1 MFLTPNVNAYE
12 RNILSTPNG
21 NVHKRRVFRRAT
33 QYVKVCGYD
42 KEQWASQATTQR
54 WWSVMV
60 PCSDWSTL
68 VPQQSL
74 TSESEEKHHTMPG
87 MSYQEILFLF
97 AAWTCE
103 LCILKDST
111 HCAST
116 NSKCIEHSYTYRFPV
131 CVKILGV
138 PSTASSV
145 TTASSSTLPS
155 SSLVPFRLHFVFT
168 TVTNSPARRHYRHQA
183 WYHFDFTPSALPSP
197 VLEPFR
203 LHFIVL
209 VTKSVTS
216 LLRVRPSVNSSASCH
231 MHRPCRHQGSR
242 ESHMRQKRG
251 VKISEH

>member
-1 MFLTPNVNAYE
+1 
-12 RNILSTPNG
+12 
-21 NVHKRRVFRRAT
+21 
-33 QYVKVCGYD
+33 
-42 KEQWASQATTQR
+42 
-54 WWSVMV
+54 
-60 PCSDWSTL
+60 
-68 VPQQSL
+68 
-74 TSESEEKHHTMPG
+74 MPG
-87 MSYQEILFLF
+87 VSYQEILFLF
-97 AAWTCE
+97 AVISHLTWTCE

-111 HCAST
+111 HRASR
-116 NSKCIEHSYTYRFPV
+116 SPKCIEHSYAYRFPV
-131 CVKILGV
+131 CVKILVV

-216 LLRVRPSVNSSASCH
+216 LLTPADIALIRKIRI
-231 MHRPCRHQGSR
+231 
-242 ESHMRQKRG
+242 RG
-251 VKISEH
+251 HFHLHSPTVSKLNYFIMLLFTPWKMEY